1 MRERAPIFE
10 HVSDHVLK
18 QAFEREFPPL
28 EQKKVGQLWAAFRR
42 DENSVFGRILLRIL
56 TPNGENSIV
65 NFGSDWR
72 CVIDIKKGLVTA
84 IAPDQEIRNANG
96 KQWRW
101 DEISELVLD
110 EDLIPE
116 KIAAWR
122 QKRKEARVQK
132 KTKEVQ
138 KEPIF
143 MGSVETELFVSQE
156 SFVGPLENSSD
167 FVEKETDEIGI
178 EILSFLESYYIPSE
192 NYWVP
197 TDEILENFKEY
208 RKEAVLDALELLH
221 DSYSDIKRSPVKKKN
236 LLPTHESTLKARWRY
251 LPEVN

>member
-138 KEPIF
+138 KEPP
-143 MGSVETELFVSQE
+143 VETELFVSQE
-156 SFVGPLENSSD
+156 SFVGSVENSSD

-192 NYWVP
+192 NYWVK

-208 RKEAVLDALELLH
+208 RKESVLDALELLYK
-221 DSYSDIKRSPVKKKN
+221 SYSDIKKYPAFSP
-236 LLPTHESTLKARWRY
+236 LEKASWRY
-251 LPEVN
+251 LPKGN